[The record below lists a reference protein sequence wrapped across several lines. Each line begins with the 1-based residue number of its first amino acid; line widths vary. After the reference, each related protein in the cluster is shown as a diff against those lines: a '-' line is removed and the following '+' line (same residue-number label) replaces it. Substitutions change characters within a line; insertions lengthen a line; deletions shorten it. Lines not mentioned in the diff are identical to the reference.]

1 MTEWTVVT
9 VVIALVGLVGTITGA
24 CVRLSNAVQR
34 NTAATEM
41 LTGQLKDFSK
51 ENHEAHEKMWS
62 KFDAQD
68 KTLGNHETR
77 IKILE
82 HDGKE
87 D

>member
-1 MTEWTVVT
+1 MEWTTVT
-9 VVIALVGLVGTITGA
+9 VIIALVGLVAAIA
-24 CVRLSNAVQR
+24 APCVKLASAVTK
-34 NTAATEM
+34 NTQATEM
-41 LTGQLKDFSK
+41 LTGQLKDFSR

-87 D
+87 E